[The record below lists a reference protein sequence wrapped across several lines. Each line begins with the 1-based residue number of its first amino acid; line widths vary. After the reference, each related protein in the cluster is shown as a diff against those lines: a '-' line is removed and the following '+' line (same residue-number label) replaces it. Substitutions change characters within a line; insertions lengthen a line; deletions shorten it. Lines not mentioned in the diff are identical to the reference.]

1 MALNN
6 TDTSTKSINNL
17 QKSNCTLT
25 TKSIIKSSKRKRIE
39 EYYKKQHEL
48 YEKFEQDRKRIHEAQ
63 QLRLLQSHNQSL
75 SATET
80 SKILQTD
87 SDQLAGPVDSDASL
101 LLDNQPKSPPSEPLI
116 DSLEQGLSLHVS
128 SSSNRT
134 KRKSLKKS
142 KTEEELAKTARRLA
156 FCTLM
161 VNVALT
167 IAKAIA
173 SYLSGSLSIIS
184 SLVDSLVDITS
195 GLVIWLTGRAIR
207 KRDPN
212 LYPVGR
218 TRLEP
223 IALIVVSVIMAVASI
238 QMIVQSLESII
249 KNNIHPKVDLFTVGI
264 MIGTI
269 FVKMCLFF
277 LCNRFKS
284 DLSIRVLA
292 QDHRNDCLS
301 NAIALICAFGAQ
313 KFWLYLDPIG
323 AIIVALYI
331 AVTWYKTGKEHLVML
346 VGRSAE
352 PEFIIRIIK
361 VCIDHDERIEYIDT
375 VYVYHFGT
383 RFLVE
388 VHIVLDE
395 NMRLKEA
402 HDIAES
408 LQNSIE
414 SFSEVERAFVHVD
427 YEFEHNPLDEHKL
440 P

>member
-128 SSSNRT
+128 SSS
-134 KRKSLKKS
+134 K
-142 KTEEELAKTARRLA
+142 RLA

-269 FVKMCLFF
+269 FVKLCLFF

>member
-6 TDTSTKSINNL
+6 SNNSTSNKIINS
-17 QKSNCTLT
+17 KCAT
-25 TKSIIKSSKRKRIE
+25 TKSLLRNSKKRKIE
-39 EYYKKQHEL
+39 GYYKKQQEL
-48 YEKFEQDRKRIHEAQ
+48 YDKFEEDRRRIKESQ
-63 QLRLLQSHNQSL
+63 QLRIQNKNSSV
-75 SATET
+75 TET
-80 SKILQTD
+80 SKIPPTYSEQQID
-87 SDQLAGPVDSDASL
+87 PVDESDAFL
-101 LLDNQPKSPPSEPLI
+101 LLNGQKCPQSEPTL

-128 SSSNRT
+128 PTSSRI
-134 KRKSLKKS
+134 KRKTKKKT
-142 KTEEELAKTARRLA
+142 KTEEQLAKTARRLA
-156 FCTLM
+156 FCTLLI
-161 VNVALT
+161 NVMLT
-167 IAKAIA
+167 IAKTVA
-173 SYLSGSLSIIS
+173 SWLSGSLSIIS

-207 KRDPN
+207 KRDPY

-238 QMIVQSLESII
+238 QMIVQSIDSVIQN
-249 KNNIHPKVDLFTVGI
+249 KIHPKVDWFTVGI
-264 MIGTI
+264 MVGTI
-269 FVKMCLFF
+269 FVKFGLFCL
-277 LCNRFKS
+277 CSRFKS
-284 DLSIRVLA
+284 DISIQVLA

-301 NAIALICAFGAQ
+301 NAIALLCAFGAQ
-313 KFWLYLDPIG
+313 KYWLYLDPIG
-323 AIIVALYI
+323 AITVALYI
-331 AVTWYKTGKEHLVML
+331 AITWYKTGKEHLIML

-427 YEFEHNPLDEHKL
+427 YEFDHNPLDEHKV